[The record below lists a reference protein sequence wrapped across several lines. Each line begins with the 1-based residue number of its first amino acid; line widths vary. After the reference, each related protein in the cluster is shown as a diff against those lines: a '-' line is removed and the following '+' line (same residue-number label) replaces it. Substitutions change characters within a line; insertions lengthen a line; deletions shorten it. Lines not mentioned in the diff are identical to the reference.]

1 MGGGGVRG
9 SIGGVGEKVPN
20 VLSPLHPVKH
30 ICGYI
35 HIRIKYYKI
44 TQSKSITIY

>member
-1 MGGGGVRG
+1 MRG

-20 VLSPLHPVKH
+20 VLPPLHPVKH

-35 HIRIKYYKI
+35 HI
-44 TQSKSITIY
+44 